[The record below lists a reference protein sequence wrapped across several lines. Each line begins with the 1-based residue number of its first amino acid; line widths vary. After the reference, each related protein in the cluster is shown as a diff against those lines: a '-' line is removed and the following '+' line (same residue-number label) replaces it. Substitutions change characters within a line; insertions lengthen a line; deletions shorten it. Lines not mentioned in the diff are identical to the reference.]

1 MMIEWTSVKD
11 DMPKEDNKTKTSDVV
26 LVTVKDINKGITF
39 VHIDQT
45 NCGKWMAFDLYGD
58 RNRYDVLAWMSKPDP
73 YVPEEN

>member
-1 MMIEWTSVKD
+1 MTKWISVNK

-45 NCGKWMAFDLYGD
+45 NCGKMDG
-58 RNRYDVLAWMSKPDP
+58 V
-73 YVPEEN
+73 